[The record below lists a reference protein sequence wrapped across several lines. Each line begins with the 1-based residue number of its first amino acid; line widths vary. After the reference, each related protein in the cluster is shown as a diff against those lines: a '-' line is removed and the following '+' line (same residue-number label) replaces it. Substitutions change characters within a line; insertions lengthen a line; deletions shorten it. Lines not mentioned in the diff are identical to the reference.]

1 MEKNWN
7 LPGTFHLQSDLI
19 DFYVHFRY
27 NTDEITNHEGKQSM
41 NQKELSELRRRWRL
55 DKNAVSRIYGC
66 FVNSAKE
73 IVADLNPK
81 EITTE
86 ELGLYMAGAKRSV
99 KNED

>member
-55 DKNAVSRIYGC
+55 DKTQSAGSMAVLLT
-66 FVNSAKE
+66 AQ
-73 IVADLNPK
+73 
-81 EITTE
+81 
-86 ELGLYMAGAKRSV
+86 KRL
-99 KNED
+99 